1 MKQKSSSSNPL
12 ITKLVLLIF
21 IMLILLL
28 YFWLHNI
35 DQLRLNLL
43 HGVTTVLRAG
53 LDIGTVGVL
62 VSIAGGIGRRI
73 FARIPL
79 RPNEIILAEIVALE
93 AGIGLGIVSIS
104 VMLMGLIG
112 LYNILLWVV
121 LAIIGIANFM
131 PTLRWFNDCRC
142 VISRAFAVET
152 AWQRFIVIF
161 STGLLIAAFLI
172 ALAPPFAWDALTYHL
187 EGAHRYVQAGRIAAQ
202 PDNFFFGFPQGV
214 EVLYGLLMLPF
225 GSDRSPALLHFTFG
239 LLGLMA
245 TAGLTRRYSDRNTA
259 STSILLLMG
268 SYSIWLLFGWA
279 YVDLAMLCYG
289 ALALIAIILWNGEK
303 STHWLILCGI
313 FVGMALG
320 VKYTAASLIIALSVF
335 ILIRQPQQVI
345 RNGLIF
351 GLSLFVTFLP
361 WMIKG
366 LLLYQNPVYPYV
378 FGGLNWDS
386 LRAAN
391 FSSAGHGLLSGNLW
405 WNLPILPFTATF
417 FGIEKYSPYSF
428 TTGVWLLTLPFAL
441 FFGWKALDDDSR
453 SLARDLLPIA
463 LVLLVFWMVLA
474 ATSGIGAQP
483 RLLMVGMPVVAILG
497 ALGLHSIARL
507 PRKPLDVY
515 FIIQGVII
523 FSVLMGIFDLL
534 HTFAETRVLDY
545 AAGTISQDDYLR
557 HNIGNYYDVTQELAN
572 LPEDSTVM
580 FLFQP
585 GTYYCP
591 DTIVCIPDV
600 LFDNW
605 SRPLLQGTAPDDVI
619 QQWRDAGVDYVLL
632 FDSRI
637 TPDESDRFGYEFWL
651 EQHDNAYEANV
662 LLPETINEY
671 FAPIWDDGFAYRL
684 YEWRE

>member
-1 MKQKSSSSNPL
+1 
-12 ITKLVLLIF
+12 
-21 IMLILLL
+21 
-28 YFWLHNI
+28 LHNR
-35 DQLRLNLL
+35 DQSRLNLL
-43 HGVTTVLRAG
+43 HGVTTVLRAS
-53 LDIGTVGVL
+53 LDIGIVAVL

-73 FARIPL
+73 LARIPL
-79 RPNEIILAEIVALE
+79 RPNEITLAETVALE

-104 VMLMGLIG
+104 VLLIG
-112 LYNILLWVV
+112 LVGLFNITLWVV
-121 LAIIGIANFM
+121 LVIIGIMNFL
-131 PTLRWFNDCRC
+131 PTLRWFNDCRN
-142 VISRAFAVET
+142 VISRAFKVET
-152 AWQRFIVIF
+152 AWQRFILIF
-161 STGLLIAAFLI
+161 STALLIAALLI

-187 EGAHRYVQAGRIAAQ
+187 EGAHRYVQAGRITAQ

-259 STSILLLMG
+259 YTTILLLMG

-289 ALALIAIILWNGEK
+289 ALALIAITQWNSEK
-303 STHWLILCGI
+303 STHWLILAGVL
-313 FVGMALG
+313 VGMALG

-335 ILIRQPQQVI
+335 ILLRQPKQVI

-351 GLSLFVTFLP
+351 GLSLFITFLP
-361 WMIKG
+361 WLLKG
-366 LLLYQNPVYPYV
+366 LLLYQNPVYPYI

-391 FSSAGHGLLSGNLW
+391 FGSSGNGLLSGNLW
-405 WNLPILPFTATF
+405 WNVPILPFAATF

-428 TTGVWLLTLPFAL
+428 TTGVWLMTLPFAL
-441 FFGWKALDDDSR
+441 FFGWKALGDDSR

-463 LVLLVFWMVLA
+463 LVLLIFWMVLA

-483 RLLMVGMPVVAILG
+483 RLMMVGMPVVAILG
-497 ALGLHSIARL
+497 ALGLHSIARM

-523 FSVLMGIFDLL
+523 FSVLMGIFDIL
-534 HTFAETRVLDY
+534 HTFAQTRVLDY
-545 AAGTISQDDYLR
+545 TAGTISRDGYLR
-557 HNIGNYYDVTQELAN
+557 HNIGNYYAVTQELAT
-572 LPEDSTVM
+572 LPDNSTVL

-605 SRPLLQGTAPDDVI
+605 SRPILQGTVPDDLI

-637 TPDESDRFGYEFWL
+637 SPDEGDRFGYEFWL
-651 EQHDNAYEANV
+651 EQHANAMDANS
-662 LLPETINEY
+662 LLPENIDEHFT
-671 FAPIWDDGFAYRL
+671 PVWDDGFAYRL
-684 YEWRE
+684 YEWIEPNQ